1 MVVSHFLRWIDTAKV
16 SERAAAA
23 SALARA
29 YINADLPFEDRC
41 AAEAALTL
49 LLDDPSSKVRFALA
63 EALSM
68 SRHAPIQIVNALAS
82 DQPEV
87 AALVLARSPLYLTP
101 PWGVLE
107 QPPFV
112 NAVAKLETALAPHDL
127 LDALLAIE
135 RAAGRV
141 RDGERWGPRT
151 LDLDILHVDGVVL
164 DDERV
169 TLPHPRI
176 HERAFVLVPLNDLA
190 PGLQLPGQGRVADL
204 LAALD
209 ATGLERL
216 P

>member
-1 MVVSHFLRWIDTAKV
+1 MSEAYIALGSNLGDARGKV
-16 SERAAAA
+16 LGAFD
-23 SALARA
+23 ALAA
-29 YINADLPFEDRC
+29 LP
-41 AAEAALTL
+41 A
-49 LLDDPSSKVRFALA
+49 
-63 EALSM
+63 
-68 SRHAPIQIVNALAS
+68 SRL
-82 DQPEV
+82 
-87 AALVLARSPLYLTP
+87 LARSPLYLTP